1 MAVAVFPTYMGVYVT
16 WVYSYQHTS
25 LPEQLDQELSVKLQW
40 SVSFH
45 NCTPTYTIVAFTLL
59 CVEKTWLQKKEIYMC
74 D

>member
-1 MAVAVFPTYMGVYVT
+1 
-16 WVYSYQHTS
+16 

-45 NCTPTYTIVAFTLL
+45 HCTTTYTIAMSTFL

-74 D
+74 DNFVFFM